1 MTPGSGGIKLAL
13 MPDANYRSTIQ
24 YPRHRFQRGIIR
36 GLVHFLFFLLS
47 DFRIEGKENLP
58 KSGPLLLVGNH
69 FSFID
74 PVSFIRVAPYP
85 LEFIGGNQM
94 PNAPSYLTWLTNT
107 WDVIRVYRGNATLDG
122 LRQAEEV
129 LKQDG
134 VLAIFPE
141 AGNWADVLRPAR
153 PGAAFL
159 AARTQ
164 APLLPIGI
172 DGLTDLFPSLRR
184 GKRATIRLRIGKLF
198 GPYTASGRGRKRRQQ
213 LEEIGHDIMRHIAP
227 LIPPER
233 RGLYSDNPALVEA
246 ARAVSDYPW
255 DDKPDSVRA

>member
-1 MTPGSGGIKLAL
+1 

-164 APLLPIGI
+164 APLLPIGRLWPCHAGKSVPSAAVAAI
-172 DGLTDLFPSLRR
+172 DGRS
-184 GKRATIRLRIGKLF
+184 ACWRIG
-198 GPYTASGRGRKRRQQ
+198 
-213 LEEIGHDIMRHIAP
+213 IHDCREQGYCAF
-227 LIPPER
+227 
-233 RGLYSDNPALVEA
+233 
-246 ARAVSDYPW
+246 
-255 DDKPDSVRA
+255 